1 MLRLSWRFFYIA
13 IVPAFLIFL
22 GLVIYPLFK
31 VISYSLTSFQLI
43 KPNLS
48 EFVWFEQFTTA
59 VSDSRF
65 QMAVG
70 RSLYFAVISVIVTLI
85 LGYIIAAL
93 LKRTD
98 LKGISFFRIVILI
111 PMLMTPLVAGAAF
124 RYLYDYDY
132 GMINDILSRLGMEKI
147 PFMSD
152 PFWAIHS
159 AIIADIWQWTPFAVI
174 VLLAGMESMPKEPL
188 EAADIDGA
196 GYWRTLFQIYLPLL
210 RPVIGIVVLMRF
222 MDAFREFDK
231 LYILTAGGPGS
242 SSETLSIYVWKQA
255 FQYFN
260 TGYAA
265 AAGVIMLLIVN
276 FISMYYVRFSKT
288 LQ

>member
-1 MLRLSWRFFYIA
+1 MLRLSWKFFYFA
-13 IVPAFLIFL
+13 IIPAFLIFL
-22 GLVIYPLFK
+22 ALVIYPTVK
-31 VISYSLTSFQLI
+31 VISYSLTDFQLI
-43 KPNLS
+43 KPDLS
-48 EFVWFEQFTTA
+48 QFVWFKQYAAALT
-59 VSDSRF
+59 DNRF
-65 QMAVG
+65 LMAVG
-70 RSLYFAVISVIVTLI
+70 RSLYFAVISVIFTLV
-85 LGYIIAAL
+85 LGYLIAAVM
-93 LKRTD
+93 KRTD
-98 LKGISFFRIVILI
+98 LKGISFFRVVILI
-111 PMLMTPLVAGAAF
+111 PMLVTPLVAGAAF

-132 GMINDILSRLGMEKI
+132 GMINDLLSRIGIGKI

-152 PFWAIHS
+152 PFWAIHA

-188 EAADIDGA
+188 EAAGMDGA
-196 GYWRTLFQIYLPLL
+196 GYWRTLFQIHLPLL

-231 LYILTAGGPGS
+231 LYILSAGGPGT

-276 FISMYYVRFSKT
+276 FVSVYYVRFSKT